1 MNSTEIYALLLTAGA
16 GLATVLGSVIAL
28 FVKKTNTKMLAC
40 SLGLSAGVMIYVSMV
55 ELYTKSIDYLCTSYG
70 EMRGNLYAT
79 IAFFAG
85 IAIISLIDYLI
96 PTAEGDIGTHG
107 EDNKTKE
114 LKKMSVITA
123 LGIAI
128 HNFPEGLVTFTSS
141 YKDLS
146 VGIMIAIAIAIHN
159 IPEGIATALPLFYAT
174 GKRKDAFL
182 LSFFSGL
189 TEPAGAIIGYLVL
202 RPFLTDAVIGILFGI
217 VAGIMMFIS
226 IEELLPMAREY
237 EKSKLT
243 ILSVI
248 IGMAIMAVSLILFI

>member
-1 MNSTEIYALLLTAGA
+1 MNSTEIFALLLTTGA
-16 GLATVLGSVIAL
+16 GLATVFGSTIAL
-28 FVKKTNTKMLAC
+28 FVKRTNTKMLAC

-55 ELYTKSIDYLCTSYG
+55 ELYAKSIDYLCLSYG
-70 EMRGNLYAT
+70 DIKGNIYAT
-79 IAFFAG
+79 ISFFAG
-85 IAIISLIDYLI
+85 ITLISLIDYLI
-96 PTAEGDIGTHG
+96 PTADGDIGLQ
-107 EDNKTKE
+107 EDNKQ
-114 LKKMSVITA
+114 LKKMSIITA
-123 LGIAI
+123 FGIAI

-174 GKRKDAFL
+174 GKRKEAFL
-182 LSFFSGL
+182 LSFFSGM
-189 TEPAGAIIGYLVL
+189 TEPIGAAVGYLVL
-202 RPFLTDAVIGILFGI
+202 RPFLTDGVIGILFGI

-237 EKSKLT
+237 EKSKAT

-248 IGMAIMAVSLILFI
+248 AGMAIMAVSLIMFI